1 MYLYTTYFMRF
12 FHERRLEVKVLLKN
26 SRHTAERMIDLFPN
40 LIVFVIKSVNSKL
53 SSWRNKINL
62 VFFFAFVQDIFLNV
76 VENNYLRPQLLTWS
90 FKVVIQWRCRR
101 TIYCLGNIRFT
112 FIRNLRRTHRF
123 PVSLP
128 EQDTLS
134 WARSFSLFSKNINMD
149 SYVL

>member
-1 MYLYTTYFMRF
+1 MRF

-90 FKVVIQWRCRR
+90 FKVVIQWRDWCRR

-112 FIRNLRRTHRF
+112 FIRNLRRTPTAF
-123 PVSLP
+123 PLVSQNKIHWA
-128 EQDTLS
+128 EQGRSVYL
-134 WARSFSLFSKNINMD
+134 ARTSTWTAMFCKRH
-149 SYVL
+149 